1 MNLVSAP
8 ELAKLCDVHVQNIY
22 VATRNGRIKAFIT
35 ETGKKMYDPV
45 TAKADFFNNR
55 KDNLVPPKDRKP
67 TPDDVADESDIP
79 EDGLLTI
86 KDAERLEKTYKGK
99 LAKLKY
105 EQELGLVVPIDEV
118 AATVEQEY
126 TLVRTRMR
134 AISAKLASQVA
145 LEDDE
150 KKCRKIIEE
159 AIEDALK
166 ELSSYEQAKG

>member
-1 MNLVSAP
+1 MKLVTAP
-8 ELAKLCDVHVQNIY
+8 ELAKICDVHVQNIY
-22 VATRNGRIKAFIT
+22 VASRSGRIKAFIS

-67 TPDDVADESDIP
+67 EPEPDDTEIP

-150 KKCRKIIEE
+150 KKCRKIIED

-166 ELSSYEQAKG
+166 ELSSYEQAKR